1 MQQRV
6 AIARSLATRPKLLLM
21 DEPFGA
27 LDEMTRERMQAELL
41 RIADET
47 GAAVLFVTHS
57 IPEAVVLSD
66 RVVVMS
72 PRPGRITD
80 VIDGR
85 RPRGRV
91 RAGRSRRRRRPARSG
106 RPSTSPNRSTP
117 HCRTESP
124 STTCASPPSSSPP
137 SPRSARRC
145 GRAAHDRACEVILRH
160 GPAGHAGAERR
171 RGRVVTTA
179 VAGPRRRR
187 SFALV
192 WPPVVFGLA
201 ALAAVGAARDGHRHP
216 GLPAP
221 AAERGRRAGRRAF
234 PTILSTA
241 AVTGGNA
248 LVGLIA
254 GFLLGVGLALLAAR
268 SRIVS
273 ELATPLVSA
282 AAAVPIVALAPVF
295 TTMFGSTT
303 ELPRRLVVAVVV
315 VVPVFVATARGL
327 AQVAPVHHDLMT
339 ALAATPAQFSRFVRL
354 PGAVPYIMTGLRLAA
369 PASVI
374 AAIVAEYFGGL
385 QNGLGSRITS
395 AAANTAYA
403 RAWAFVVASIVLGLL
418 FYLAGLLAER
428 LVTRTPTR
436 REP

>member
-1 MQQRV
+1 
-6 AIARSLATRPKLLLM
+6 
-21 DEPFGA
+21 
-27 LDEMTRERMQAELL
+27 
-41 RIADET
+41 
-47 GAAVLFVTHS
+47 
-57 IPEAVVLSD
+57 
-66 RVVVMS
+66 
-72 PRPGRITD
+72 
-80 VIDGR
+80 
-85 RPRGRV
+85 
-91 RAGRSRRRRRPARSG
+91 
-106 RPSTSPNRSTP
+106 
-117 HCRTESP
+117 
-124 STTCASPPSSSPP
+124 
-137 SPRSARRC
+137 
-145 GRAAHDRACEVILRH
+145 
-160 GPAGHAGAERR
+160 
-171 RGRVVTTA
+171 VTTA
-179 VAGPRRRR
+179 VAGPR
-187 SFALV
+187 L
-192 WPPVVFGLA
+192 
-201 ALAAVGAARDGHRHP
+201 
-216 GLPAP
+216 
-221 AAERGRRAGRRAF
+221 RRAGRIWPPLVFGVVALLLWELFVQVTGVPAF
-234 PTILSTA
+234 LLPAPSAIGAQVAASLPTILSTA
-241 AVTGGNA
+241 AVTGGNS
-248 LVGLIA
+248 LVGLVV
-254 GFLLGVGLALLAAR
+254 GFVAGVGLALLAAR

-315 VVPVFVATARGL
+315 VVPVFVSTARGL

-339 ALAATPAQFSRFVRL
+339 ALAATPAQLSRFVRL

-428 LVTRTPTR
+428 IVTRTPTR